1 MVRCQG
7 AASKRQLST
16 KSVPESDNQNAESLY
31 KPMLQNKK
39 CTAVPSE
46 MLDDDYANDK
56 FEVYDDDF
64 ETDGER
70 SSSQVRSLL
79 VTALIRAVENLQD
92 LLYSL
97 MGLTQRKQDTEDLRA
112 THGTGSA
119 GCLEPHSVV
128 DENSVRKFQVLK
140 ECMGHFSFKV
150 YSQLPIDL
158 HELFGMGCGPAAH
171 VSAAS
176 TQTNHDDCGNFAQT
190 AKVVTYPEACC
201 LLVYWV
207 ATLSHSTFKHYICDG
222 SRWHGRMYMLKFQM
236 MHVSH

>member
-70 SSSQVRSLL
+70 SSS
-79 VTALIRAVENLQD
+79 
-92 LLYSL
+92 
-97 MGLTQRKQDTEDLRA
+97 QDTEDLRA